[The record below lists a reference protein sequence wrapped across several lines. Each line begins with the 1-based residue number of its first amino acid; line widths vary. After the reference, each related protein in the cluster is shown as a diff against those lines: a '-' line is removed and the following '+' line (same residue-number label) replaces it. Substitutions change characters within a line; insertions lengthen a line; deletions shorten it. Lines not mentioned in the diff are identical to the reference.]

1 MRKTQKSLAIVL
13 LVFFVS
19 CASSQKKIEQA
30 REKDPKYQYNV
41 GLFYL
46 NSNNVDEAIR
56 YLNRSLSLD
65 PRYYL
70 ACNALGLAYSMKGNI
85 QESIKHYQRCLEIAP
100 NFSEARNNLGTAYQ
114 EIGYI
119 DKAEEEFKRVL
130 ADPEYA
136 NKELPYYNLARL
148 YFVRQNFDQALAS
161 AETALKLNGRLAMA
175 HNLRGLIL
183 EAQGRVP
190 DAIESY
196 KQALKLVPNE
206 VNFNFNLGAAY
217 FKNNEWL
224 RAAEVLEKI
233 TTQVTDP
240 EMRDKLNLYLK
251 AIKEKKQP
259 A

>member
-1 MRKTQKSLAIVL
+1 MKKTRKSLAIALLVL
-13 LVFFVS
+13 LVS
-19 CASSQKKIEQA
+19 CASSQKKLQQA
-30 REKDPKYQYNV
+30 REKDPKYQYNI

-56 YLNRSLSLD
+56 YLNWSLSLD

-70 ACNALGLAYSMKGNI
+70 AYNALGLAYSMKGNI
-85 QESIKHYQRCLEIAP
+85 EESIKHYQKCLEIAP
-100 NFSEARNNLGTAYQ
+100 SFSEARNNLGTAYQ
-114 EIGYI
+114 ENGYL

-136 NKELPYYNLARL
+136 AKELPHYNLARL
-148 YFVRQNFDQALAS
+148 YFVRQNFDQALAGVE
-161 AETALKLNGRLAMA
+161 AAITLNGRLAMA

-190 DAIESY
+190 EAIESY
-196 KQALKLVPNE
+196 KQALKLVPDE

-217 FKNNEWL
+217 FKNNDWL

-233 TTQVTDP
+233 TPRVTDP
-240 EMRDKLNLYLK
+240 EMREKLNLYLK
-251 AIKEKKQP
+251 TIKEKRPP